1 MIDGLRARSP
11 QVFAALQRIP
21 PPRVARVPF
30 PWAILTA
37 AGAAFFVGALLTI
50 FFAVALRIFGAY
62 PAGWASG
69 LVTAASVGTAIGV
82 ASVAGGRSAL
92 FAYAGWIVVERF
104 VTLTFQLRFCGTVF
118 PAPSSCSFFGT
129 LTTLFPYVLG
139 GLLGYVVMR
148 WLRVVDGEPN
158 HLLEI
163 AGALALPE
171 ALAFTFFRVLFGSP
185 TDLEAAL
192 TQLLVALVAGVAC
205 GVLLRRRITDPARQW
220 RLLAIVGVVVLGVWL
235 LVALPAFAEQIG
247 VGGRVAVGLVGIV
260 AVIFPFVELGVA
272 ATILYMAEARRLTAT
287 AT

>member
-1 MIDGLRARSP
+1 
-11 QVFAALQRIP
+11 
-21 PPRVARVPF
+21 
-30 PWAILTA
+30 
-37 AGAAFFVGALLTI
+37 
-50 FFAVALRIFGAY
+50 
-62 PAGWASG
+62 
-69 LVTAASVGTAIGV
+69 
-82 ASVAGGRSAL
+82 
-92 FAYAGWIVVERF
+92 
-104 VTLTFQLRFCGTVF
+104 
-118 PAPSSCSFFGT
+118 
-129 LTTLFPYVLG
+129 
-139 GLLGYVVMR
+139 MR

-220 RLLAIVGVVVLGVWL
+220 RLLAIVGVVVSGVWL